1 MLRMIVQREAINMYN
16 PNEFCNRFAVI
27 CGELLI
33 EPSLALEN
41 ENICKQIAV
50 VGESLDDKISNL
62 TAILNEEF

>member
-1 MLRMIVQREAINMYN
+1 MHS

-33 EPSLALEN
+33 EPAIALEN

-50 VGESLDDKISNL
+50 TGESLDDKINNL
-62 TAILNEEF
+62 TAILKEEF

>member
-1 MLRMIVQREAINMYN
+1 MYN